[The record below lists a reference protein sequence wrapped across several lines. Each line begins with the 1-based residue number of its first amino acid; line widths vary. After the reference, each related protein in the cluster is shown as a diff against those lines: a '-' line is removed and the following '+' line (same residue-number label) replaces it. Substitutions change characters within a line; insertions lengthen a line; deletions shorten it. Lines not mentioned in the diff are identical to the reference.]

1 MANGRPERD
10 EVVGALR
17 WDSREVAEAWRERW
31 SMHEAALGAAT
42 ERMLDL
48 AGVAVGGRVLDV
60 AAGTGEQTLAAA
72 RRVGPAGSVLATDV
86 SADMLAVAADVMR
99 REGWGNVETL
109 VADARRLALKP
120 GSFDAAISRFGVML
134 VPTAGDALTA
144 IHRTLKPGGRLAAM
158 VWSAPERN
166 PFLSLPL
173 GIRRDAV
180 CCRRG
185 RRSSRGRS
193 RFQTQTHLRMPWGG
207 PDSGTWPSSRLQSA
221 GASLPRRRSA
231 TSGSARLPSR
241 PVPPTGWPDRRARSS
256 SPRSRGR
263 STGSAALTASTC
275 PERR

>member
-10 EVVGALR
+10 EAVGAMR
-17 WDSREVAEAWRERW
+17 WESREVAEAWRERW

-134 VPTAGDALTA
+134 VPTAGDALAA

-173 GIRRDAV
+173 GILA
-180 CCRRG
+180 RRG
-185 RRSSRGRS
+185 LLPPPLPE
-193 RFQTQTHLRMPWGG
+193 QPG
-207 PDSGTWPSSRLQSA
+207 PF
-221 GASLPRRRSA
+221 SLA
-231 TSGSARLPSR
+231 D
-241 PVPPTGWPDRRARSS
+241 PDALADAFRRAGFRDVAVE
-256 SPRSRGR
+256 PAAIRWRL
-263 STGSAALTASTC
+263 SAAEALDYL
-275 PERR
+275 